1 MKEGIF
7 LSYIG
12 LGSNILH
19 LSYCHEIA
27 KKYGP
32 VTVITICKNFKEAVD
47 NDPSIKEVIYIDKY
61 FKKFSDV
68 FKLAKKLASYN
79 LDSIYIFYPSVRLY
93 LAGKLAKISEVK
105 TYPIFKKK
113 NLHLVNA
120 AKNFVEKNLDIKKCP
135 TETTFY
141 VDPVEKMKSESQMN
155 KSFKNLV
162 IGAGSSGPTT
172 KWGEKNYIQL
182 LRKLKKHGKYYFYIQ
197 CGPDEKNI
205 AESIINEIGENY
217 CETLSNKNIKSL
229 IPIIANCDLYVGNDS
244 FGHHITSQC
253 GVPSII
259 LLLDTPRA
267 YTDYSVNQYQIVP
280 NGIDINEI
288 THDKSISPNNIK
300 VEDVF
305 NKIISLIK

>member
-1 MKEGIF
+1 MKVGIF

-155 KSFKNLV
+155 KSFKKFGYWSWFFRTYNKV
-162 IGAGSSGPTT
+162 GG
-172 KWGEKNYIQL
+172 K
-182 LRKLKKHGKYYFYIQ
+182 KLY
-197 CGPDEKNI
+197 
-205 AESIINEIGENY
+205 SIIKK
-217 CETLSNKNIKSL
+217 T
-229 IPIIANCDLYVGNDS
+229 
-244 FGHHITSQC
+244 
-253 GVPSII
+253 
-259 LLLDTPRA
+259 
-267 YTDYSVNQYQIVP
+267 
-280 NGIDINEI
+280 
-288 THDKSISPNNIK
+288 
-300 VEDVF
+300 
-305 NKIISLIK
+305 